1 MLLISH
7 IFSKFELEVYVA
19 FVSRYAIGNSLKKKK
34 VSTYNNEGLNKAF
47 KYCGAKWSF
56 GILCSRSHL
65 HSTVVCKKVH
75 KIGLYGVKWP

>member
-34 VSTYNNEGLNKAF
+34 VSTYNNEGLNKASI
-47 KYCGAKWSF
+47 Y
-56 GILCSRSHL
+56 ILRCKMEPWHFMQSIA
-65 HSTVVCKKVH
+65 STVVCKKVH
-75 KIGLYGVKWP
+75 KIGLYFVKWP